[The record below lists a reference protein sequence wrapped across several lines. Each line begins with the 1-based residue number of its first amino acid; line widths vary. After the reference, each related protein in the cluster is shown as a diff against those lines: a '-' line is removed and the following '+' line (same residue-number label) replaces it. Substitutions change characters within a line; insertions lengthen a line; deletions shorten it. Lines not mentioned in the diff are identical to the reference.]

1 MAAMKT
7 LEDAFVHELKDLLSA
22 EKQIIAALPKMA
34 KATSNPELKAAFE
47 EHLEVTGQQV
57 ERLKKVFELVGK
69 PSRAEKCV
77 AMEGIIEEGKK
88 VMDEAA
94 EPEVLDA
101 LLIGA
106 AQRVEHYEIA
116 TYGTVA
122 AWAEQLGQTQAAK
135 LLNETLD
142 EEKETDQKLTALA
155 EAGVNQRAQAGGE
168 VGKGGKMDEDE
179 ESLEEEDQEDE

>member
-22 EKQIIAALPKMA
+22 EKQILAALPKMA

-47 EHLEVTGQQV
+47 EHLEVTEQQV

-77 AMEGIIEEGKK
+77 AMEGLLEEGKK
-88 VMDEAA
+88 VMDEEA

-101 LLIGA
+101 MLIGA

-116 TYGTVA
+116 AYGTVA
-122 AWAEQLGQTQAAK
+122 TWAEQIGQPQAAK
-135 LLNETLD
+135 LLKQTLD
-142 EEKETDQKLTALA
+142 EEMETDQKLSSLA
-155 EAGVNQRAQAGGE
+155 EAGINQHAQAGEE
-168 VGKGGKMDEDE
+168 VDEIE
-179 ESLEEEDQEDE
+179 QEDEMDEEDDQEEK